1 MKKLTVYQDEAG
13 DWIVRCGEIP
23 GFIAR
28 GRTQQEAIE
37 KMKQAFSVYFPCGGD
52 NCREPK

>member
-13 DWIVRCGEIP
+13 DWIVSCEEIP
-23 GFIAR
+23 GFTAR
-28 GRTQQEAIE
+28 GRTQQEAVE

-52 NCREPK
+52 NCRES